1 MFIYYKTKIFYIGEK
16 NMPQDFDFGQY
27 ITTAQK
33 VVVGIIGIA
42 LAGGIGSY
50 ILAQFNNG
58 TGGQITEWVNLLNG
72 RVSMISTVITILL
85 VAVIALVGI
94 GLIKLLTKTTE

>member
-1 MFIYYKTKIFYIGEK
+1 MFIYYKTKIFYIGGRK
-16 NMPQDFDFGQY
+16 MPEFDFKDY
-27 ITTAQK
+27 ISTAQS
-33 VVVGIIGIA
+33 VVVGIVAIA

-58 TGGQITEWVNLLNG
+58 TGNQITEWVNLLNG

-94 GLIKLLTKTTE
+94 GLIKLMTKTTE